1 MKRDGQ
7 CLLVHDLHSDQH
19 EAGDGAP
26 KEEGQQGAK
35 EHKDEGGFCPIGFA
49 GWRAAAECP
58 DKEHNEIDYWD
69 EHQNHCKNPIADGDN
84 RMVAGVLFLY
94 FHDGIIKGL
103 INVLQYYKIFPSSL
117 LSQTVYVETQ
127 SSYFANCMTMR
138 CENAFHTIDAQ
149 LRLISYTAIF
159 FKYAVMILVFGILPA
174 SDVKNT

>member
-69 EHQNHCKNPIADGDN
+69 EHQNHCKNPIANGDN

-103 INVLQYYKIFPSSL
+103 INVLQYYKILFEMPNKITGNE
-117 LSQTVYVETQ
+117 Q
-127 SSYFANCMTMR
+127 
-138 CENAFHTIDAQ
+138 
-149 LRLISYTAIF
+149 
-159 FKYAVMILVFGILPA
+159 
-174 SDVKNT
+174 